1 MPDFYSKIKRSLF
14 LSVLFSALSCWALEI
29 TNVFLIALLLS
40 SVFAFLSN
48 LDFALISQKGKW
60 SKTGPSLAHAG
71 FAMLIL
77 GALIATGKSNVI
89 SQNTS
94 GYDVS
99 KLGKDFNNMEH
110 IMLVKNDTVQMGD
123 YFLTYKGKKIEGVN
137 HYFNI
142 DYFSKDPSGK
152 LQHEFMLSPIVQ
164 TNPRMG
170 NTAEPDTRH
179 FLHKDVYTHIAYAE
193 LSTEDQHIDE
203 GFPIKKDYTLQAG
216 DTVFTS
222 GAMLVLEG
230 LIKEFD
236 QSDLNLKQG
245 DLAVAAK
252 IKILTPNGKVS
263 YAQPVFSIRENM
275 IVPVDVINQEEEI
288 KFSFTSI
295 DPETGKINLLI
306 SEKDKKSKDFIILK
320 AIIFP
325 WINLLWMGC
334 LLMVV
339 GTAVAIVH
347 RVKINNKQP
356 A

>member
-1 MPDFYSKIKRSLF
+1 
-14 LSVLFSALSCWALEI
+14 
-29 TNVFLIALLLS
+29 
-40 SVFAFLSN
+40 
-48 LDFALISQKGKW
+48 
-60 SKTGPSLAHAG
+60 
-71 FAMLIL
+71 
-77 GALIATGKSNVI
+77 
-89 SQNTS
+89 
-94 GYDVS
+94 
-99 KLGKDFNNMEH
+99 MEH